1 LGVLG
6 RGKTICE
13 VRSVIGGQ
21 GVGELEVA
29 VGGWGVD
36 GGGGKCGSNEWERD
50 GMRWLLKGERAHNLL
65 NRSAPRR

>member
-1 LGVLG
+1 M
-6 RGKTICE
+6 
-13 VRSVIGGQ
+13 IGGQ
-21 GVGELEVA
+21 GVGELEVV

-50 GMRWLLKGERAHNLL
+50 GMRWLVKGERAHNLL

>member
-1 LGVLG
+1 M
-6 RGKTICE
+6 
-13 VRSVIGGQ
+13 
-21 GVGELEVA
+21 GELEVA

-65 NRSAPRR
+65 NRSCSTEVGKLRSLNKNEGG